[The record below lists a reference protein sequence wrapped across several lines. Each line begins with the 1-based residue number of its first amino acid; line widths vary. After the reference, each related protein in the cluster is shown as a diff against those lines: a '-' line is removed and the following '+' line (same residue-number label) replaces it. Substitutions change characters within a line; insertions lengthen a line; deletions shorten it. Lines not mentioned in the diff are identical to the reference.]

1 MTATGAVP
9 LKVRRSRVPIAVASA
24 ALVYL
29 AARLTL
35 EIQSIGTAWRI
46 GAAIAP
52 VLAFGWLMYE
62 LLRSSRD
69 LDEMQKRIQLEALA
83 TAYSLV
89 FLLLMLLGLLEL
101 AIPLNRNDWAY
112 RHVWQMQGLIY
123 LAGVIFAYRRYGVGE
138 K

>member
-1 MTATGAVP
+1 VATIETAPVKAPRARVP
-9 LKVRRSRVPIAVASA
+9 LAIGIAAVMYLSARVVLEAESI
-24 ALVYL
+24 ALV
-29 AARLTL
+29 
-35 EIQSIGTAWRI
+35 WRI

-52 VLAFGWLMYE
+52 ILAAGWLIYE
-62 LLRSSRD
+62 LIRSSRD

-83 TAYSLV
+83 TAYSVV

-112 RHVWQMQGLIY
+112 RHVWQMQGIIY
-123 LAGVIFAYRRYGVGE
+123 LAGLVLAQRRYGVHE